1 MRADARIS
9 AGMEQDQP
17 TPLVERLKQ
26 VSALW
31 VAATGRSL
39 GALATI
45 VANHGSFFERLDSP
59 GAGTTTPTLE
69 KFARFFVEP
78 DNWPDAQVPLEV
90 ARFAHAVGVSAQVG
104 DLGVEIFCPR
114 VPEEGA
120 VKASAPSGRT
130 PPAPCE
136 GGQGASAVP
145 VPAMIPPIPTGTG
158 AADGTSS
165 AEVRASHGEPN
176 SSEGVQDH
184 VG

>member
-69 KFARFFVEP
+69 KFARFLLAP
-78 DNWPDAQVPLEV
+78 DNWPEAQVPLEV
-90 ARFAHAVGVSAQVG
+90 ARFAHAVGISLIVESASP
-104 DLGVEIFCPR
+104 DIAAEIIGAE
-114 VPEEGA
+114 VPEPDA
-120 VKASAPSGRT
+120 VNASASSGRT
-130 PPAPCE
+130 PASPCAPSA
-136 GGQGASAVP
+136 GGEAGASAVP
-145 VPAMIPPIPTGTG
+145 VPAVIPPIPTRTG
-158 AADGTSS
+158 AADDGPPPRLDRVERG
-165 AEVRASHGEPN
+165 ALA
-176 SSEGVQDH
+176 
-184 VG
+184 

>member
-31 VAATGRSL
+31 VAATDRSL

-69 KFARFFVEP
+69 KFARFLIEA

-90 ARFAHAVGVSAQVG
+90 ARFAHAVGISRAANTASPDIAAESIG
-104 DLGVEIFCPR
+104 AE
-114 VPEEGA
+114 VPEPDA
-120 VKASAPSGRT
+120 VNASASSGRT
-130 PPAPCE
+130 PAASCE
-136 GGQGASAVP
+136 GTAGASAVP
-145 VPAMIPPIPTGTG
+145 VPAMVPQVPAG
-158 AADGTSS
+158 AGPADEHYPG
-165 AEVRASHGEPN
+165 RAR
-176 SSEGVQDH
+176 
-184 VG
+184 